1 MKENQKHI
9 YYITGDNREQVSNSS
24 FVERGKKRGLEVIF
38 MTEPIDEYVVQQL
51 KEYDGKQL
59 VSVTKEGL
67 ELPEDD
73 GETKKRESDKAKFE
87 GLCKIIKDIL
97 DFALQQ
103 TSPTLG
109 GQQGQQNISIVASSV
124 GNLRSHKAQLHSLV
138 QAKSSVIVDVLY
150 RPEYLF
156 QPGTEAQKKC
166 DNGGFIRR

>member
-124 GNLRSHKAQLHSLV
+124 GNLRSHS
-138 QAKSSVIVDVLY
+138 
-150 RPEYLF
+150 
-156 QPGTEAQKKC
+156 
-166 DNGGFIRR
+166 

>member
-1 MKENQKHI
+1 
-9 YYITGDNREQVSNSS
+9 
-24 FVERGKKRGLEVIF
+24 

-73 GETKKRESDKAKFE
+73 EETKKRESDKAKFE

-103 TSPTLG
+103 TSPTIG

-124 GNLRSHKAQLHSLV
+124 GTSQSGIFAV
-138 QAKSSVIVDVLY
+138 TVE
-150 RPEYLF
+150 RPL
-156 QPGTEAQKKC
+156 
-166 DNGGFIRR
+166 